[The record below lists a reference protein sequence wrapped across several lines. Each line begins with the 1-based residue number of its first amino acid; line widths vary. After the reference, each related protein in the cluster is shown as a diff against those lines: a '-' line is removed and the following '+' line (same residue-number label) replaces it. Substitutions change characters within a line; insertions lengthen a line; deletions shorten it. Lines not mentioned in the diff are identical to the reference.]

1 MHLRHE
7 CVYTRIK
14 LYTYSGPEKISWSIH
29 SFCNEKNGFRTKT
42 HKPQRQS
49 WNIWTKPGGWALEN
63 HQADAIV
70 FHQLQE
76 PANYLIFQN
85 LSKPSL
91 GNIGYW
97 IHLDTDFCQGDHKG
111 PLKRCRRHFPPGR
124 SLSCRNRRH
133 QARLLFHP
141 KSRGKVHQWP
151 WAGPEWLQNMEWSN
165 VKQEKFRV
173 LKVILC
179 NYCLCTYLYLII
191 APVRLSEVK
200 LREVDMDGL
209 QTWVVSAHLQHGFK
223 FQLASG
229 SWHNM
234 LHGKVMNLTCM
245 CSSRFHKCV
254 YCQTWNQRGSGWPFL
269 FQGTRSQVKSASF
282 PWSFSTTGRDSRTG
296 HFLINGDGTLA
307 WNVSRFC
314 NYSNQSSDVW
324 WHLLGLVSKVPKVS

>member
-1 MHLRHE
+1 MDMAKVSGSLSVVKVCTSMRCVKIGWVVPYRLWRFQRSTQLWTYIYMHLRHE
-7 CVYTRIK
+7 CIYTSIK
-14 LYTYSGPEKISWSIH
+14 LYTYSGPEKMSWSIH

-63 HQADAIV
+63 HQPDAIV
-70 FHQLQE
+70 FHQPQE

-124 SLSCRNRRH
+124 SLSCHNRRH

-141 KSRGKVHQWP
+141 RSRGKVHQWP

-200 LREVDMDGL
+200 LPRSWYGRAADLGC
-209 QTWVVSAHLQHGFK
+209 F
-223 FQLASG
+223 G
-229 SWHNM
+229 S
-234 LHGKVMNLTCM
+234 
-245 CSSRFHKCV
+245 
-254 YCQTWNQRGSGWPFL
+254 
-269 FQGTRSQVKSASF
+269 
-282 PWSFSTTGRDSRTG
+282 STTW
-296 HFLINGDGTLA
+296 FQ
-307 WNVSRFC
+307 VSTC
-314 NYSNQSSDVW
+314 IW
-324 WHLLGLVSKVPKVS
+324 IMT